1 MAASATIVPMAH
13 ERKVENLRDFMVN
26 LAKSRGLLLPETKFF
41 EQKFVDLCLSRVP
54 DHPTYSAMIFV
65 AITELKEKGG
75 SREEAISEFIKSKY
89 KYLPFAHTSLLSH
102 HLAKLVEKKEILC
115 DYNNYCYTLPGDKE
129 KSDASTDAERK
140 SSVIK
145 GRRSDQRMA
154 NEVIPHQNEEERVLV
169 LKSGDHKVDH
179 KSGKE
184 LSLTES
190 RTSSKRKACGGINV
204 VEVRHTED
212 NGVNACLRD
221 STVETLREEPE
232 VAVEY
237 SETEGRA
244 EANIDGGELCEVVVQ
259 DWQNDVLMV
268 ESGKEEEN
276 PMGIISKLRKAKLPR
291 TSNTMKE
298 ASVEVKSKA
307 YKTLWECQTETCGNI
322 IALEKMLKQC
332 KEKDQLNT
340 AVSEIDDVSRL
351 PLSMEN
357 CKELRKIAQKIE
369 SQLSEIIDSFDEAV
383 VPSDE
388 TRGSEIEGISKGLFK
403 EDPMIKT
410 PCENNGSGKPSK
422 QHEQKEREIDSQKK
436 PRAKKTKTR
445 VKRLRDIG
453 TRVLRKS
460 PRMHKPT

>member
-1 MAASATIVPMAH
+1 
-13 ERKVENLRDFMVN
+13 
-26 LAKSRGLLLPETKFF
+26 
-41 EQKFVDLCLSRVP
+41 
-54 DHPTYSAMIFV
+54 MIFV

-129 KSDASTDAERK
+129 KSDAERK

-169 LKSGDHKVDH
+169 LKSGDH

-221 STVETLREEPE
+221 STVETLREEGVAEEPQ

-276 PMGIISKLRKAKLPR
+276 PMGIISKLRKAKLR
-291 TSNTMKE
+291 RASNTMKE

-322 IALEKMLKQC
+322 IALE
-332 KEKDQLNT
+332 
-340 AVSEIDDVSRL
+340 
-351 PLSMEN
+351 
-357 CKELRKIAQKIE
+357 
-369 SQLSEIIDSFDEAV
+369 
-383 VPSDE
+383 
-388 TRGSEIEGISKGLFK
+388 
-403 EDPMIKT
+403 
-410 PCENNGSGKPSK
+410 
-422 QHEQKEREIDSQKK
+422 
-436 PRAKKTKTR
+436 
-445 VKRLRDIG
+445 
-453 TRVLRKS
+453 
-460 PRMHKPT
+460 